1 LSIRVSSYLQHV
13 MVLLFF
19 YTSEHKLCTEH
30 GIGLWG
36 SDVAEMRRLRM
47 MSFAEVVC
55 PVTMSLIDKS

>member
-1 LSIRVSSYLQHV
+1 

-36 SDVAEMRRLRM
+36 SDVAEMPRLRM